1 MEESDDETT
10 YVEIVDGVQFD
21 SALKSQHL
29 VTDKDK
35 NRSVLENPYV
45 LIVESEIQNIRKI
58 QSILEHVIKE
68 KRSLLIVAQLATQP
82 LSALIMN
89 AVKGNIKVNI
99 VDLPGFGATKR
110 DTIED
115 LATITGAKII
125 SEDLGDDL
133 DLINPDYLG
142 EAIKS
147 VTDDNNTVI
156 TIDGMPEETKE
167 RIKAVKKKIKE
178 EKNGFIKKKLEQ
190 RLAMLSGAVGIIN
203 VGANS
208 KVELK
213 EKKDRVED
221 AIYATK
227 AALREGIVPG
237 AGIALHNAAD
247 SYKTEVVTEQILL
260 EAIKSPYKTILEN
273 AHINYGPNMKEGWG
287 VNVITGQNVDLVKD
301 GIIDPVLVTKTALIN
316 AISVAT
322 TILSADCVISNIRIN
337 ESGK

>member
-1 MEESDDETT
+1 MERPS
-10 YVEIVDGVQFD
+10 
-21 SALKSQHL
+21 
-29 VTDKDK
+29 
-35 NRSVLENPYV
+35 
-45 LIVESEIQNIRKI
+45 
-58 QSILEHVIKE
+58 
-68 KRSLLIVAQLATQP
+68 
-82 LSALIMN
+82 
-89 AVKGNIKVNI
+89 
-99 VDLPGFGATKR
+99 R

-133 DLINPDYLG
+133 DLIQPDCLG

-147 VTDDNNTVI
+147 VTDDKNTVI
-156 TIDGMPEETKE
+156 TIKKMPQAAKE

-190 RLAMLSGAVGIIN
+190 RLAMLSGAVGIIK

-237 AGIALHNAAD
+237 AGIALHNASD
-247 SYKTEVVTEQILL
+247 SYKDRSCTR
-260 EAIKSPYKTILEN
+260 KN
-273 AHINYGPNMKEGWG
+273 
-287 VNVITGQNVDLVKD
+287 
-301 GIIDPVLVTKTALIN
+301 IIMTL
-316 AISVAT
+316 
-322 TILSADCVISNIRIN
+322 
-337 ESGK
+337 